1 MVVQSVISPSW
12 FPDQPAPAFPPQ
24 SLIEKDPV
32 MTNRVCRV
40 PVCAVAAFLVP
51 MTPAAMAGGLSS
63 PLEGIEVIL
72 YQADI
77 GGTNPSPMS
86 LFSFDN
92 PDFDPTYGDSSIT
105 GDRIVDGSYPNA
117 RGINMQFA
125 QYNELFTEPCNVFGA
140 NAFDQQ
146 DFEVGTEF
154 YVSFILDFQ
163 ERQAF
168 QGVLDSG
175 NGSRVDEMTVVN
187 QAGQS
192 TDLTTLAVG
201 TEFEVGSYAFAW
213 NFTIVDPG
221 TGSSGYVEGYM
232 GFDSLGSTP
241 VVPGAGIGLTMLAGV
256 AGVRR
261 RRGR

>member
-1 MVVQSVISPSW
+1 
-12 FPDQPAPAFPPQ
+12 
-24 SLIEKDPV
+24 
-32 MTNRVCRV
+32 MTNRFCGI
-40 PVCAVAAFLVP
+40 PVCAVAAFLLP

-92 PDFDPTYGDSSIT
+92 PDFDGTYGNGPST
-105 GDRIVDGSYPNA
+105 GDSIIDGSYPNA
-117 RGINMQFA
+117 RGILMTFA
-125 QYNELFTEPCNVFGA
+125 QYDSVFAEPCNTFGA
-140 NAFDQQ
+140 YAFDDQ
-146 DFEVGTEF
+146 DFEVGTQV
-154 YVSFILDFQ
+154 YASFILDFQ

-168 QGVLDSG
+168 QGVLGYG
-175 NGSRVDEMTVVN
+175 NGARVDEMTVVN
-187 QAGQS
+187 TAGQT

-201 TEFEVGSYAFAW
+201 TEFEVGSYAFTW

-221 TGSSGYVEGYM
+221 TTSIGYVEGYM

>member
-1 MVVQSVISPSW
+1 
-12 FPDQPAPAFPPQ
+12 
-24 SLIEKDPV
+24 
-32 MTNRVCRV
+32 MTNRVCSV
-40 PVCAVAAFLVP
+40 PVCAVAALLLP
-51 MTPAAMAGGLSS
+51 MTPAAMAGGLST
-63 PLEGIEVIL
+63 PLQGIEVIL

-92 PDFDPTYGDSSIT
+92 PDFDGTYGDGSTT
-105 GDRIVDGSYPNA
+105 GDHIVDGTYPNA
-117 RGINMQFA
+117 RGIQMLLAEYDTFSQR
-125 QYNELFTEPCNVFGA
+125 CNVFGA
-140 NAFDQQ
+140 YAFDQQ

-154 YVSFILDFQ
+154 YVSFILEFK

-168 QGVLDSG
+168 QGVIDYG

-221 TGSSGYVEGYM
+221 TSSTGFVEGYM

-241 VVPGAGIGLTMLAGV
+241 AVPGAGIGLTMLAGV